1 MVLTGMFYQL
11 FCLENGLNSYGKP
24 GLGVDY
30 INLSCMIS
38 VIRGLGVRAQSIMIN
53 EFVSTHLVKQ
63 LAVPGGGWVLLT
75 PLF

>member
-1 MVLTGMFYQL
+1 MISRAKTGL
-11 FCLENGLNSYGKP
+11 AEV
-24 GLGVDY
+24 GVDY

-38 VIRGLGVRAQSIMIN
+38 VIRGLVVRARSIMIN